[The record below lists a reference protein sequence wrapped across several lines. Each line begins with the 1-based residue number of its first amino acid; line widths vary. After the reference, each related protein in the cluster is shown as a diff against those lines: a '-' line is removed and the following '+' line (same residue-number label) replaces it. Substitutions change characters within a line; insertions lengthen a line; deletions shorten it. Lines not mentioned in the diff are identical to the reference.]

1 MVFDACS
8 VILCHGR
15 LGLQFRNTLSSS
27 WVMTARL
34 IDHGSAELAG
44 TTDFDETSLE
54 LVHDKMSLVVH
65 ILF

>member
-44 TTDFDETSLE
+44 TTDFDETS
-54 LVHDKMSLVVH
+54 
-65 ILF
+65 FA